1 MQNNS
6 SNSEKKKSFKDLLSK
21 KELMIV
27 ALAFVITLAILI
39 NTFFSPNYY
48 KWQSPV
54 TFEIRHGMTL
64 NNTLDSLYSKGIIP
78 SKTNMRIAAI
88 IMGGG
93 RNLKSGRYKIPNGL
107 SYVGLMELFTSGKRE
122 VSSLITFSEGFTI
135 YQFAHILKDR
145 LQQDS
150 LEVVKLCQNRRFLDS
165 LGIDAPSLEGYLMP
179 DSYYFYEKTSARQ
192 VIGRLRGEF
201 NRFFTDSLKNRLRGM
216 KYNMREILTI
226 ASIVEGESAK
236 ASEYPVIAGVY
247 YNRLKAGMKLQA
259 DPTVQYALLGRWR
272 RLYNKDLLLDSRY
285 NTYLY
290 YGLPPGPISNPGRAA
305 IMAALYPAKHNYLY
319 FVADGTGG
327 HKFSSSFSEHQKLVR
342 AYRQWRDK
350 QAEKY

>member
-6 SNSEKKKSFKDLLSK
+6 SNSEKKKTLRDLLSK
-21 KELMIV
+21 KELIAA
-27 ALAFVITLAILI
+27 ALAFIITLAFLI
-39 NTFFSPNYY
+39 YTFFSPNYY
-48 KWQSPV
+48 NWPSPV

-64 NNTLDSLYSKGIIP
+64 NSTIDSLYSKGIIP
-78 SKTNMRIAAI
+78 GKTNMRITAI
-88 IMGGG
+88 VMGGG
-93 RNLKSGRYKIPNGL
+93 RNLKAGRYKIPNGL

-122 VSSLITFSEGFTI
+122 VSSLITFTEGFTI

-145 LQQDS
+145 LHQDS
-150 LEVVKLCQNRRFLDS
+150 LQVIRLCSDRHFLDS
-165 LGIDAPSLEGYLMP
+165 LGVEAPSLEGYLMP
-179 DSYYFYEKTSARQ
+179 DSYYFYDKTPARQ

-201 NRFFTDSLKNRLRGM
+201 NRFFTDSLKNRLKLM
-216 KYNMREILTI
+216 KYNLRQVLTI

-236 ASEYPVIAGVY
+236 ISEYPAIAGVY
-247 YNRLKAGMKLQA
+247 YNRLRLGMKLQA

-272 RLYNKDLLLDSRY
+272 RLYNKDLQLDSRY

-290 YGLPPGPISNPGRAA
+290 YGLPPGPINNPGRAA
-305 IMAALYPAKHNYLY
+305 IMAALYPARNNYLY

-342 AYRQWRDK
+342 EYRAWRDK